1 VTQIQSCVNVV
12 FNGLGLSL
20 RHIEKKINRMWR
32 EERTVQQKA
41 GSDLVRRQNRGVV
54 IAALRRR
61 GRLSRT
67 ELSSETSLSP
77 STVSAIT
84 SDLLSENAL
93 LEVREPESGLV
104 RRGRPQI
111 ALALNPARAA
121 VAAAEL
127 SLNRLSVTIAD
138 YAGGILSEKT
148 QSFVT
153 SAVSSADTLA
163 RMTGAVRASLEPVA
177 SELSAIVVAVQ
188 GRTDAKGRDLLWSP
202 ISPGRDVQLA
212 DVLEAEFSAPVTI
225 ANDCS
230 MMAAALRWQNS
241 ERYGRDF
248 LAVLLSHG
256 IGMGLY
262 LNGKLFSGTRSSAAE
277 FGHMQFKPGGALCR
291 CGSRGC
297 IEAYAGDYA
306 IWRAAQGQP
315 EDTLPPVDLTAV
327 NMRALAGRARAAEG
341 REREAYRQAAAALG
355 HGLANLFALID
366 PVPVAFVG
374 SGTAAFDI
382 MKPDIEAAIKNSNAG
397 SYDDLFDF
405 DLYDSETPLI
415 QLGSIMTALQSVDEQ
430 IASGGEAIEGL
441 FQTNW
446 RAIA

>member
-1 VTQIQSCVNVV
+1 
-12 FNGLGLSL
+12 
-20 RHIEKKINRMWR
+20 M
-32 EERTVQQKA
+32 QQKA

-54 IAALRRR
+54 ISALRRR

-67 ELSSETSLSP
+67 ELSSETGLSP

-84 SDLLSENAL
+84 SDLLSEGAV
-93 LEVREPESGLV
+93 LESREPDAGLI

-111 ALALNPARAA
+111 ALALNPARAV
-121 VAAAEL
+121 VAAVEL

-138 YAGGILSEKT
+138 YAGSILAEKAA
-148 QSFVT
+148 SFDT
-153 SAVSSADTLA
+153 ASVSSADTLT
-163 RMTGAVRASLEPVA
+163 RMTGAIRGCLEPVA

-230 MMAAALRWQNS
+230 MIAAALRWRDS
-241 ERYGRDF
+241 ARYGRDF

-262 LNGKLFSGTRSSAAE
+262 LNGRLFSGTRSSAAE
-277 FGHMQFKPGGALCR
+277 FGHMQFKPDGALCR
-291 CGSRGC
+291 CGARGC

-306 IWRAAQGQP
+306 IWRAVQRQP
-315 EDTLPPVDLTAV
+315 EDTVPPVDLTAV
-327 NMRALAGRARAAEG
+327 NMQALAERARAADG
-341 REREAYRQAAAALG
+341 RERQAYRQAAAALG

-382 MKPDIEAAIKNSNAG
+382 MKPDIEAAIQNSNAG
-397 SYDDLFDF
+397 AYENLFDF
-405 DLYDSETPLI
+405 DLFDSETPLI
-415 QLGSIMTALQSVDEQ
+415 QLGSIMTAVQSVDEQ
-430 IASGGEAIEGL
+430 IASGNEMIEGL

>member
-1 VTQIQSCVNVV
+1 
-12 FNGLGLSL
+12 
-20 RHIEKKINRMWR
+20 
-32 EERTVQQKA
+32 
-41 GSDLVRRQNRGVV
+41 
-54 IAALRRR
+54 
-61 GRLSRT
+61 
-67 ELSSETSLSP
+67 
-77 STVSAIT
+77 
-84 SDLLSENAL
+84 
-93 LEVREPESGLV
+93 
-104 RRGRPQI
+104 
-111 ALALNPARAA
+111 
-121 VAAAEL
+121 
-127 SLNRLSVTIAD
+127 
-138 YAGGILSEKT
+138 
-148 QSFVT
+148 
-153 SAVSSADTLA
+153 
-163 RMTGAVRASLEPVA
+163 
-177 SELSAIVVAVQ
+177 
-188 GRTDAKGRDLLWSP
+188 
-202 ISPGRDVQLA
+202 VQLA

-230 MMAAALRWQNS
+230 MIAAALRWQNS
-241 ERYGRDF
+241 ARYGRDF

-277 FGHMQFKPGGALCR
+277 FGHMQYKAGGALCR
-291 CGSRGC
+291 CGARGC

-306 IWRAAQGQP
+306 IWRAIQKQP

-327 NMRALAGRARAAEG
+327 NMRALAERARASDG

-382 MKPDIEAAIKNSNAG
+382 MKPDIEAAIQSSNAG
-397 SYDDLFDF
+397 SYENLFDF

-430 IASGGEAIEGL
+430 ITSGGDAIEGM